1 MWAPGIAGPSLG
13 VGRRIDVSTTSE
25 SRGQRDLGP
34 CQRRFLLVEDRR
46 VELNGDELE
55 VLARG
60 ECLELLATASIGRVI
75 FTDGGL
81 PVVLPVTFILDEDA
95 VVFRTRA
102 DSRLATKTSGAVL
115 AFEADDVE
123 PALRVGWSV
132 SVCGQAT
139 TGPVSDVLNRRL
151 HAWAPG
157 TRDVAVRIPLTVVT
171 GRRIGPNVKG
181 RMSSM

>member
-1 MWAPGIAGPSLG
+1 MQP
-13 VGRRIDVSTTSE
+13 D
-25 SRGQRDLGP
+25 
-34 CQRRFLLVEDRR
+34 
-46 VELNGDELE
+46 GDELE
-55 VLARG
+55 VLGRG
-60 ECLELLATASIGRVI
+60 ECLELLATAYIGRVV

-115 AFEADDVE
+115 AFEVDDAE

-139 TGPVSDVLNRRL
+139 TGPVSETVDRRL

-157 TRDVAVRIPLTVVT
+157 TRDVAVRIPLTVVS
-171 GRRIGPNVKG
+171 GRRIRPDVRG
-181 RMSSM
+181 RRPTM